1 MSRLNLL
8 LDTHVLLWL
17 LGAPDRVPAA
27 TRQLLRDPSNTVL
40 VSAASAW
47 EIAIKTSLGRVALPS
62 NLAGWFPAH
71 LERSG
76 FTPLAI
82 TVAHA
87 LGVERLPRH
96 HADPFDRL
104 LISQAQQEGASLV
117 SADRKL
123 TPYDVRLVWG

>member
-1 MSRLNLL
+1 M
-8 LDTHVLLWL
+8 
-17 LGAPDRVPAA
+17 
-27 TRQLLRDPSNTVL
+27 L

-47 EIAIKTSLGRVALPS
+47 EIAIKACLGRVALPS
-62 NLAGWFPAH
+62 NLLGWFPAH
-71 LERSG
+71 LEGSG
-76 FTPLAI
+76 LTPLAV

-117 SADRKL
+117 TADGKL
-123 TPYDVRLVWG
+123 APYDVRLLWG